1 MHAVPHK
8 QRRSFRARNLSPR
21 WMASHLQ
28 QWDEGANAIV
38 APCSNIPGPDG
49 CLSDPKA
56 SRTIQM
62 RWSRKPNNC
71 SKVSLLK
78 ASRMTVSN
86 RRQVPQKAYPLLT
99 ANGPFAVSLLLSENC
114 INADIGPVGRSISD
128 RWLDPLKAVAL
139 RLLLNVRQTLYRE
152 PPSSER
158 FRCTAANQFVGISYA
173 ERLGILRC
181 FELVPSD
188 RYGDWCSA
196 IRK

>member
-86 RRQVPQKAYPLLT
+86 RRRVPQKAYPLLAAKRPLPDSPLLGSLMQEADFRVT
-99 ANGPFAVSLLLSENC
+99 TPLRTFTGRVMASIQDACCRSSSFPVLRNQAVVAVEPGPQSRRSPSEERR
-114 INADIGPVGRSISD
+114 PLFGRCC
-128 RWLDPLKAVAL
+128 R
-139 RLLLNVRQTLYRE
+139 
-152 PPSSER
+152 
-158 FRCTAANQFVGISYA
+158 
-173 ERLGILRC
+173 
-181 FELVPSD
+181 
-188 RYGDWCSA
+188 
-196 IRK
+196 

>member
-1 MHAVPHK
+1 MSSRHY
-8 QRRSFRARNLSPR
+8 LS
-21 WMASHLQ
+21 S
-28 QWDEGANAIV
+28 EFSV
-38 APCSNIPGPDG
+38 
-49 CLSDPKA
+49 
-56 SRTIQM
+56 
-62 RWSRKPNNC
+62 
-71 SKVSLLK
+71 
-78 ASRMTVSN
+78 
-86 RRQVPQKAYPLLT
+86 T
-99 ANGPFAVSLLLSENC
+99 AFGPFAVSLLLSENC

>member
-62 RWSRKPNNC
+62 RWSRKPNKC

-99 ANGPFAVSLLLSENC
+99 AKGP
-114 INADIGPVGRSISD
+114 
-128 RWLDPLKAVAL
+128 KAVC
-139 RLLLNVRQTLYRE
+139 LLVVRFSPQQTLRRVLTSLVRARSNSLHQAGFRHMSIGWFGALAHPQPE
-152 PPSSER
+152 LSLIDGSS
-158 FRCTAANQFVGISYA
+158 
-173 ERLGILRC
+173 
-181 FELVPSD
+181 
-188 RYGDWCSA
+188 
-196 IRK
+196 

>member
-1 MHAVPHK
+1 MF
-8 QRRSFRARNLSPR
+8 RSVIRCNEVICRSPR
-21 WMASHLQ
+21 ASK
-28 QWDEGANAIV
+28 V
-38 APCSNIPGPDG
+38 AG
-49 CLSDPKA
+49 CGVLTKA
-56 SRTIQM
+56 SAWFCRTN
-62 RWSRKPNNC
+62 SN
-71 SKVSLLK
+71 
-78 ASRMTVSN
+78 AMTALGALC
-86 RRQVPQKAYPLLT
+86 RPAET
-99 ANGPFAVSLLLSENC
+99 GPFAVSLLLSENC
-114 INADIGPVGRSISD
+114 INADIGAVGRSISD
-128 RWLDPLKAVAL
+128 RWLDPLNAVAL